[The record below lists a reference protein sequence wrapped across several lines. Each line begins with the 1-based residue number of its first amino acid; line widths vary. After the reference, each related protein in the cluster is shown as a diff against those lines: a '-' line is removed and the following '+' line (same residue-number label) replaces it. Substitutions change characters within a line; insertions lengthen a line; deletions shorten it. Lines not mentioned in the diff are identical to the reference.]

1 MIVTI
6 TLFLFLWRIVMT
18 RLIYDILSFIFQQA
32 LAFLMAWQEFYKE
45 TSARWPAVTARE
57 QTGDNEEEEEGDD
70 SVSVS
75 GSATDLLPT
84 SIVLNA
90 QAGIKAKIPPEGHG
104 RFLKEHDNIELPHI
118 LTVEQ
123 IRELV
128 AGKDPQSQAAQRA
141 IMSAGWNY
149 LTELDEDVIFDAP
162 VKNSK
167 YYTKN

>member
-1 MIVTI
+1 
-6 TLFLFLWRIVMT
+6 
-18 RLIYDILSFIFQQA
+18 
-32 LAFLMAWQEFYKE
+32 MAWQEFYKE

-57 QTGDNEEEEEGDD
+57 QTGDNDEEDE
-70 SVSVS
+70 VSVS

-90 QAGIKAKIPPEGHG
+90 QAGIKVKIPPEGHG
-104 RFLKEHDNIELPHI
+104 RYLKENDNIELPHI
-118 LTVEQ
+118 LTAEQ

-149 LTELDEDVIFDAP
+149 LTELDEDGYFAAP
-162 VKNSK
+162 VKTQN
-167 YYTKN
+167 TPQMIVLTHAR